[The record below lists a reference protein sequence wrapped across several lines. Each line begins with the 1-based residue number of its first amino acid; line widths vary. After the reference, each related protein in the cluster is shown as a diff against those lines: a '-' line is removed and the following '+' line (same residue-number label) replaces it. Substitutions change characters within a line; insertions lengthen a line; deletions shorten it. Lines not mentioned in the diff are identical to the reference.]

1 MMNDVEK
8 KVLEKIETS
17 IKATLNTM
25 ALGRGLGA
33 QAGVLNVLIEA
44 KKNILAM
51 KEPLQAKV
59 RPAVKVKV
67 KAKI

>member
-1 MMNDVEK
+1 MNDVEK
-8 KVLEKIETS
+8 KVLEKIETG

-33 QAGVLNVLIEA
+33 QAGELNALIEA
-44 KKNILAM
+44 KKNILAIR
-51 KEPLQAKV
+51 KPLPAKV
-59 RPAVKVKV
+59 KPAAKVKV

>member
-1 MMNDVEK
+1 MNDVEK
-8 KVLEKIETS
+8 KVLEKIETG

-33 QAGVLNVLIEA
+33 QAGELNALIEA
-44 KKNILAM
+44 KKNILAIR
-51 KEPLQAKV
+51 KPLLAKV
-59 RPAVKVKV
+59 KPAVKVKV